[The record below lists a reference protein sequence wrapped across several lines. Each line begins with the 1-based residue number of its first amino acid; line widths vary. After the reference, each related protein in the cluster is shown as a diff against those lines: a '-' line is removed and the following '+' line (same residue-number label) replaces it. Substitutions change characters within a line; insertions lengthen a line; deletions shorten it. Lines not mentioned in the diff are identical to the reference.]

1 MLKALNAL
9 QGERYIDL
17 AEKRQANESF
27 VYGWLRTRVEIAA

>member
-1 MLKALNAL
+1 MGKFV
-9 QGERYIDL
+9 YFTS